1 MQDKNSIIGL
11 IVAFIALMLYVQFV
25 VPIISPPPDPPP
37 PDDPEPPITREEDP
51 VPEVT
56 PTPPDPEPVPEPA
69 PEPEPEDPDRPEV
82 VEPLDEQPLKEEIR
96 MESEMFVVKL
106 TNRGAA
112 IRSVRFNRDYYT
124 YPGRDEKLQLITEI
138 EEGVPSLTLRH
149 IEDLGRL
156 DEVVWEHLTPDRDP
170 DARPVVESFRARV
183 PELGVE
189 VIRTYRLY
197 DPDTPTEEGVV
208 EPGHDIKVD
217 ITVAN
222 LTPDPVEFKYLL
234 RSAAGIVP
242 QPEGPRRYHEEPYR
256 SAEQREL
263 EISASRDV
271 EAIAGRIRNNR
282 VDLGT
287 YDPGDRYEVDVAPAF
302 LGVKNRHFAAAL
314 APVDFGRGIIDIHF
328 EEIGEHNVTADLET
342 PRFDIEPGD
351 SVTHNY
357 FLYVGPRKP
366 DVVAPYEEYGLEAIV
381 HYSWPATVTR
391 FLSWLMQALYSIVPN
406 YGVVIILLTLLIR
419 GALHPLTVKS
429 QKSMHKMQKLQP
441 LIQELKE
448 KHKDDKQ
455 KQQQEMMQLMREQGA
470 SPLGGCLPMLI
481 QLPVFIAL
489 FGVLRYHPG
498 LRHAPFALW
507 INDLSMADHMIV
519 FRDWEMPLL
528 GWRAIN
534 LLPFLCAGLMMA
546 QQQMSPKSDNPQAR
560 QQQKMMMFMPLFLLF
575 VLYTAPSGL
584 MLYFMLSSLFGVI
597 EQRYIK
603 RHLEAESEAKEAA
616 PTVPVEKKRQ
626 KRSPQ
631 RRKKRRRK

>member
-1 MQDKNSIIGL
+1 MHDKNTIIGL
-11 IVAFIALMLYVQFV
+11 IVAFIALMLYIHYV

-37 PDDPEPPITREEDP
+37 PAEPEQPITHEEET
-51 VPEVT
+51 VPEVI
-56 PTPPDPEPVPEPA
+56 PTPPDPEPDPEYPSL
-69 PEPEPEDPDRPEV
+69 PEV
-82 VEPLDEQPLKEEIR
+82 VDPLDEQPLNEEIR
-96 MESEMFVVKL
+96 MESELFVVKL

-112 IRSVRFNRDYYT
+112 IRSVRFNRYYT

-138 EEGVPSLTLRH
+138 EEGVPSLTMRH

-170 DARPVVESFRARV
+170 EARPVVESFRARV

-197 DPDTPTEEGVV
+197 EPGALTEEGEGEV
-208 EPGHDIKVD
+208 EPGYDIKVD
-217 ITVAN
+217 ITVTN
-222 LTPDPVEFKYLL
+222 LRPETVEFKYLL

-242 QPEGPRRYHEEPYR
+242 QPEGPRRYHEDPYR
-256 SAEQREL
+256 SVEQREL
-263 EISASRDV
+263 ELSESRDV
-271 EAIAGRIRNNR
+271 EAIVGRIRNNNR

-287 YDPGDRYEVDVAPAF
+287 YDPDDRYEVDVAPAF
-302 LGVKNRHFAAAL
+302 LGVKNRHFVAAL

-328 EEIGEHNVTADLET
+328 ASIAQHNVTADLET
-342 PRFDIEPGD
+342 PRFELEPGD
-351 SVTHNY
+351 SVTQHY
-357 FLYVGPRKP
+357 FFYVGPRKP
-366 DVVAPYEEYGLEAIV
+366 DVVAPYADYGLEAIV

-391 FLSWLMQALYSIVPN
+391 FLSWMMQVLYRIVPN
-406 YGVVIILLTLLIR
+406 YGVVIILLTLIIR

-489 FGVLRYHPG
+489 FGVLRYHPE

-519 FRDWEMPLL
+519 FRDWEVPLL

-546 QQQMSPKSDNPQAR
+546 QQQMSPRSDNPQAR

-584 MLYFMLSSLFGVI
+584 MLYFMMSSLFGVI
-597 EQRYIK
+597 EQKYIK
-603 RHLEAESEAKEAA
+603 RHLEAESEAKKAA

-626 KRSPQ
+626 KLSPQ